1 MLTWQ
6 VDLPVFFLLGYLV
19 GSIPV
24 GVVVGHLGGIDIRRY
39 GTGNIGASN
48 IFHNLGILPAA
59 VVGLGSFLQ
68 GFGPP
73 AIAGWVTGS
82 VAVAAAAAT
91 GSVVGYAWSGFLRL
105 HGGSAVG
112 TATGAVAAL
121 APWGLV
127 PLLLFYA
134 IGGLLHQ
141 SAPSVLLG
149 LLSYIVYTVIAS
161 LPLAV
166 LVAACVIVFVI
177 VVKRLDG
184 VRRDLRSHRDRA
196 VSVILGRLIND
207 HKPGQ
212 QLAGPRQERGG
223 V

>member
-1 MLTWQ
+1 MN
-6 VDLPVFFLLGYLV
+6 LPAFFLLGYLM

-48 IFHNLGILPAA
+48 IFHNLGFLPAA

-68 GFGPP
+68 GFAPP
-73 AIAGWVTGS
+73 AIAGWATGS
-82 VAVAAAAAT
+82 MTVAAAAAT

-134 IGGLLHQ
+134 IGGLIHQ

-149 LLSYIVYTVIAS
+149 LFSYIVYTVVAA

-166 LVAACVIVFVI
+166 VVAGSVIVFV
-177 VVKRLDG
+177 VVIKRLDG
-184 VRRDLRSHRDRA
+184 VRRDLHGHRERTA
-196 VSVILGRLIND
+196 SVILGRLIND
-207 HKPGQ
+207 RKPGQ
-212 QLAGPRQERGG
+212 HLAGPREEHGG
-223 V
+223 A

>member
-6 VDLPVFFLLGYLV
+6 ADVPAFFLVGYLV

-24 GVVVGHLGGIDIRRY
+24 GLIVGHLGGIDIRRY

-48 IFHNLGILPAA
+48 IYHNLGILPAA

-68 GFGPP
+68 GFAP
-73 AIAGWVTGS
+73 AAVAGLVTGS
-82 VAVAAAAAT
+82 MTVAAAAAT
-91 GSVVGYAWSGFLRL
+91 GSVIGYAWSGFLRL

-134 IGGLLHQ
+134 IGGLIHQ

-149 LLSYIVYTVIAS
+149 LISYVVYTVVAA

-166 LVAACVIVFVI
+166 VVAGSVIVFV
-177 VVKRLDG
+177 VVIKRLEG
-184 VRRDLRSHRDRA
+184 VRSDLRSHRDHA
-196 VSVILGRLIND
+196 LAVILGRLIND

-212 QLAGPRQERGG
+212 QLAGPREEGG
-223 V
+223 GA

>member
-6 VDLPVFFLLGYLV
+6 LNLPTFFLLGYLV

-24 GVVVGHLGGIDIRRY
+24 GVIVGHLGGIDIRRY

-48 IFHNLGILPAA
+48 IFHNLGVLPAA

-82 VAVAAAAAT
+82 VTVAAAAAT
-91 GSVVGYAWSGFLRL
+91 GSVIGYAWSGFLRL

-134 IGGLLHQ
+134 IGGLTHQ

-149 LLSYIVYTVIAS
+149 LFTYIIYTV
-161 LPLAV
+161 
-166 LVAACVIVFVI
+166 VAALPTAVVVAGSVIVFV
-177 VVKRLDG
+177 VVIKRLDG
-184 VRRDLRSHRDRA
+184 VWHDLHSHRDRRIA
-196 VSVILGRLIND
+196 VILGRLIHD

-212 QLAGPRQERGG
+212 QLAGPREEHGG
-223 V
+223 A